1 MDYKP
6 HENCQHNSDDTF
18 GLAHGFDLPIL
29 NEEEDAILSPDYPLS
44 SNPDDIKF
52 YLYPK
57 NADPQYEQELV
68 FNNRRSV
75 INSSFNNSALKTVLL
90 IHGFTDNR
98 TVHLDRVVLPAYL
111 NSPLNYNFIVVDWG
125 LLSGNVHFDNL
136 IEQFEIYKTVV
147 STNIPIVANRTAE
160 FIKFLGVDP
169 STVHLVGHS
178 LGAHVS
184 GNTGR
189 NYQSLTNGKKLA
201 RITGLDP
208 AGPLFLLPR
217 FPFPKIHRGNAD
229 FVDVIHTCMGE
240 LGDVAMDGDVDFFP
254 NGGVNQPGCDFLQ
267 GLPTL
272 NSCSHQ
278 FAVKLYAA
286 SITRNFP
293 SCKCINAD
301 AVTGLISPLK
311 GVDLQVCL
319 DNCPTDVVQ
328 LGENCPPTARGFY
341 SLRTSSD
348 P

>member
-1 MDYKP
+1 MDSLTTEQFIWTELCFQVNNLVTHSIDNYII
-6 HENCQHNSDDTF
+6 NTNTN
-18 GLAHGFDLPIL
+18 GLF
-29 NEEEDAILSPDYPLS
+29 
-44 SNPDDIKF
+44 
-52 YLYPK
+52 
-57 NADPQYEQELV
+57 
-68 FNNRRSV
+68 
-75 INSSFNNSALKTVLL
+75 TTL
-90 IHGFTDNR
+90 IHS
-98 TVHLDRVVLPAYL
+98 AYL

-267 GLPTL
+267 GCMRTTL
-272 NSCSHQ
+272 LNIYNNDKNHEIVFHSANVEFMQS
-278 FAVKLYAA
+278 
-286 SITRNFP
+286 SIRCKTLCCIHYEKFP
-293 SCKCINAD
+293 
-301 AVTGLISPLK
+301 VL
-311 GVDLQVCL
+311 
-319 DNCPTDVVQ
+319 
-328 LGENCPPTARGFY
+328 
-341 SLRTSSD
+341 
-348 P
+348 